1 MKIWFYLDENP
12 TSTAQEKGTTI
23 INGRVH
29 HYTKKNVLEMRQ
41 TYAIKILEY
50 LSTNNIHIGSFY
62 GAVSVSVTFG
72 FATKDSKK
80 WKELKTTKPD
90 VDNCV
95 KLVLDVLADL
105 GFFAVGD
112 QQVSLLSVGKFWS
125 EKPYIY
131 IQIEEVAADSMK
143 GVGR

>member
-1 MKIWFYLDENP
+1 M
-12 TSTAQEKGTTI
+12 
-23 INGRVH
+23 
-29 HYTKKNVLEMRQ
+29 
-41 TYAIKILEY
+41 
-50 LSTNNIHIGSFY
+50 
-62 GAVSVSVTFG
+62 
-72 FATKDSKK
+72 
-80 WKELKTTKPD
+80 
-90 VDNCV
+90 

-143 GVGR
+143 EARR